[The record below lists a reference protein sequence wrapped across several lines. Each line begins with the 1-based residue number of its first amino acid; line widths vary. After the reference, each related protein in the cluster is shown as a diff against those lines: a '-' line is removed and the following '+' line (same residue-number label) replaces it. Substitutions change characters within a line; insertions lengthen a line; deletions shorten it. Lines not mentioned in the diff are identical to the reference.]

1 MRGVGTC
8 AKNSYIQ
15 ATVSEKNM
23 AARNPYE
30 VLGVKK
36 EATADEIRTAYR
48 TLAKKHHPD
57 LNPGNKKAE
66 ALFKEIS
73 AAYDILS
80 DADRRAR
87 YDRGEIDES
96 GNEKPRAYAYQ
107 DFAEGAPGAKYRTST
122 ENMSPEDLDDL
133 FSFFGRGGFGQGG
146 AGGGGAR
153 SGRGG
158 EGATFRMRGGDH
170 QYALTVDFLDAVNGA
185 KQRLELAPGK
195 SLDVNIPAGVR
206 DGQVL
211 RLAGQGSPGLGG
223 GPAGDAL
230 IEIHVAPH
238 ALFRREGDDIHIELP
253 VTLGEAVLGGRV
265 TVPTP
270 TGAVTMTVPPHS
282 NTGSVLRLRG
292 KGVAGK
298 GDELVTLK
306 VVLPSEADTELD
318 SFVKDWAAK
327 HPYDPRKGM
336 RT

>member
-1 MRGVGTC
+1 ME
-8 AKNSYIQ
+8 
-15 ATVSEKNM
+15 ATM

-57 LNPGNKKAE
+57 LNPGNKQAE
-66 ALFKEIS
+66 ARFKEIS
-73 AAYDILS
+73 AAYELLS
-80 DADRRAR
+80 DTEKRTR

-96 GNEKPRAYAYQ
+96 GNEKPRAYSYQ
-107 DFAEGAPGAKYRTST
+107 DFAQGAPGAKYRSQ
-122 ENMSPEDLDDL
+122 ESMAPEDLDDL
-133 FSFFGRGGFGQGG
+133 FSFFGRGGFGAGG
-146 AGGGGAR
+146 AGGG
-153 SGRGG
+153 
-158 EGATFRMRGGDH
+158 EGATIRMRGADR

-195 SLDVNIPAGVR
+195 SLDVTIPAGVR

-211 RLAGQGSPGLGG
+211 RLAGQGGAGLGG

-230 IEIHVAPH
+230 IEIRVAPH
-238 ALFRREGDDIHIELP
+238 AIFRREGDDILLDLP
-253 VTLGEAVLGGRV
+253 VTLGEAVLGGRI

-270 TGAVTMTVPPHS
+270 TGAVTMTVPAHS
-282 NTGSVLRLRG
+282 NTGTVLRLKG
-292 KGVAGK
+292 KGIAGK

-306 VVLPSEADTELD
+306 VMLPPGTDAELD
-318 SFVKDWAAK
+318 TFLQDWAAK
-327 HPYDPRKGM
+327 HPYDPRKAM

>member
-1 MRGVGTC
+1 M
-8 AKNSYIQ
+8 Q
-15 ATVSEKNM
+15 ATSLEKNM

-36 EATADEIRTAYR
+36 EATADDIRKAYR
-48 TLAKKHHPD
+48 ALAKKHHPD
-57 LNPGNKKAE
+57 LNPGNKQAE

-73 AAYDILS
+73 AAYDLLS
-80 DADRRAR
+80 DADKRAKF
-87 YDRGEIDES
+87 DRGEIDEA

-133 FSFFGRGGFGQGG
+133 FAYFGRGGFGRGGGQG
-146 AGGGGAR
+146 GGGGAQ
-153 SGRGG
+153 
-158 EGATFRMRGGDH
+158 FRMRGGDH
-170 QYALTVDFLDAVNGA
+170 QYSLTVDFLDAVNGA

-195 SLDVNIPAGVR
+195 SLDVTIPAGVR

-230 IEIHVAPH
+230 IEIHIAPH
-238 ALFRREGDDIHIELP
+238 ALFRREGDDIHLELP

-306 VVLPSEADTELD
+306 VVLPSEGDAELD
-318 SFVKDWAAK
+318 AFLKEWTAK

>member
-1 MRGVGTC
+1 
-8 AKNSYIQ
+8 
-15 ATVSEKNM
+15 M

-36 EATADEIRTAYR
+36 EAAADDIRKAYR
-48 TLAKKHHPD
+48 ALAKKHHPD
-57 LNPGNKKAE
+57 LNPGNKQAE

-73 AAYDILS
+73 AAYDLLS
-80 DADRRAR
+80 DADKRAKF
-87 YDRGEIDES
+87 DRGEIDEA

-107 DFAEGAPGAKYRTST
+107 DFAEGAPGAKYRTNA
-122 ENMSPEDLDDL
+122 ENMSPEDIDDL
-133 FSFFGRGGFGQGG
+133 FSFFGRGG
-146 AGGGGAR
+146 AR
-153 SGRGG
+153 GGRGG
-158 EGATFRMRGGDH
+158 EGAQFRMRGGDH

-195 SLDVNIPAGVR
+195 SLDVTIPAGVR

-230 IEIHVAPH
+230 IEIHIAPH
-238 ALFRREGDDIHIELP
+238 ALFRREGEDIHLELP

-306 VVLPSEADTELD
+306 VVLPSEADAELD
-318 SFVKDWAAK
+318 TFLKEWTAK

-336 RT
+336 RP

>member
-1 MRGVGTC
+1 
-8 AKNSYIQ
+8 
-15 ATVSEKNM
+15 M

-36 EATADEIRTAYR
+36 EATSDQIRTAYR
-48 TLAKKHHPD
+48 KLAKQHHPD
-57 LNPGNKKAE
+57 LNPGNKQAE
-66 ALFKEIS
+66 SRFKEIS

-80 DADRRAR
+80 DTEKRAR

-96 GNEKPRAYAYQ
+96 GNEKPRAYSYQ
-107 DFAEGAPGAKYRTST
+107 DFAEGAPGAKYRSRGGGQ
-122 ENMSPEDLDDL
+122 EGLAPEDLDDL
-133 FSFFGRGGFGQGG
+133 FSFFGRGGG
-146 AGGGGAR
+146 AGMGGR
-153 SGRGG
+153 G
-158 EGATFRMRGGDH
+158 EGATIRMRGADR

-195 SLDVNIPAGVR
+195 SLDVTIPAGVS

-211 RLAGQGSPGLGG
+211 RLAGQGGPGLGG

-230 IEIHVAPH
+230 IEIHIAPH
-238 ALFRREGDDIHIELP
+238 ALFRREGDDILLDLP
-253 VTLGEAVLGGRV
+253 ITLGEAVLGGRI

-270 TGAVTMTVPPHS
+270 TGAVTMTVPAHS
-282 NTGSVLRLRG
+282 NTGTVLRLKG

-298 GDELVTLK
+298 GDELVTLR
-306 VVLPSEADTELD
+306 VVLPPAADPELD
-318 SFVKDWAAK
+318 AFVKEWAVK